1 MEYLFL
7 ISFIVFFAFG
17 FYVGG
22 KKKKI
27 KTVIENCSHSY
38 AQGLN
43 YLLANESDKAIQL
56 FVDLIKVDGET
67 AETHLALGK
76 LFRSKG
82 EVDKAIKIHLNIL
95 AKPSLEG
102 AQRVQVLFELASDYQ
117 KAGLLDR
124 AENVF
129 KELLELD
136 PKYVAALEHLQ
147 NMYVAEKSWVEA
159 IVYAE
164 LLIKLKIKASQEIL
178 THCYC
183 ELAENKAASKEFHL
197 AKQYLQLAIDA
208 QSQCIRAF
216 ILRFKI
222 EIEEGNIKEA
232 KKSLNILANQHIAS
246 VDLFIKDIYMFYKKQ
261 DCLVEYP
268 RLLKSH
274 NLEYKNKT
282 INLAL
287 LNYYFEN
294 SSFSEGYELLDKI
307 IELRADLDV
316 YEIAFKYISLDQF
329 GLSKYEKL
337 HKYVRQYNQN
347 KSHYNCV
354 QCGYVSHSM
363 QWQCPSC
370 NAWSSMKIKEI
381 TQAD

>member
-1 MEYLFL
+1 MEILFF

-17 FYVGG
+17 FYVGR
-22 KKKKI
+22 KKKKF
-27 KTVIENCSHSY
+27 KTVVENCSHSY

-95 AKPSLEG
+95 AKPSLDVP
-102 AQRVQVLFELASDYQ
+102 QRIQVLFELATDYQ

-136 PKYVAALEHLQ
+136 SKNIPALTHLQ
-147 NMYVAEKSWVEA
+147 NMYIAEKSWLEA
-159 IVYAE
+159 IIYAE
-164 LLIKLKIKASQEIL
+164 ILLRLKIKDSQIIL

-183 ELAENKAASKEFHL
+183 ELAQAKAEKKEFHL
-197 AKQYLQLAIDA
+197 AKQYLQLAIEA
-208 QSQCIRAF
+208 QKECVRAL

-222 EIEEGNIKEA
+222 EIDEGNIK
-232 KKSLNILANQHIAS
+232 LANKTLDNLMKEHIS
-246 VDLFIKDIYMFYKKQ
+246 KIDLFIDDIYFFYKSSERFN
-261 DCLVEYP
+261 EYP
-268 RLLKSH
+268 KILKKY
-274 NLEYKNKT
+274 NADLKNKA

-287 LNYYFEN
+287 LQYYFN
-294 SSFSEGYELLDKI
+294 TSDFTSGYELLNSV
-307 IELRADLDV
+307 LALHGDLDI
-316 YEIAFKYISLDQF
+316 YEIAFKYLTMEQF
-329 GLSKYEKL
+329 GVNKYANLHAFIEKF
-337 HKYVRQYNQN
+337 N
-347 KSHYNCV
+347 KQKARYNCH
-354 QCGYVSHSM
+354 QCGYDSHSM
-363 QWQCPSC
+363 HWQCPSC
-370 NAWSSMKIKEI
+370 TTWSSMNINE
-381 TQAD
+381 AS

>member
-1 MEYLFL
+1 
-7 ISFIVFFAFG
+7 
-17 FYVGG
+17 VGA

-27 KTVIENCSHSY
+27 ETVVENCSRSY

-95 AKPSLEG
+95 AKPSLEYS
-102 AQRVQVLFELASDYQ
+102 QRIQVLFELATDYQ

-136 PKYVAALEHLQ
+136 SKNIAALEHLQ
-147 NMYVAEKSWVEA
+147 TMYIAEKSWLEA
-159 IVYAE
+159 ISYVE
-164 LLIKLKIKASQEIL
+164 ILIKLQVKSSRAIL

-183 ELAENKAASKEFHL
+183 ELAEIKAKTKEFHL

-208 QSQCIRAF
+208 QKECIRAL

-222 EIEEGNIKEA
+222 EIDERNTKSA
-232 KKSLNILANQHIAS
+232 KNTLNILMKGHLSSI
-246 VDLFIKDIYMFYKKQ
+246 DLFIEDMYLFYKYQ
-261 DCLVEYP
+261 D
-268 RLLKSH
+268 RLKDYSTTLKNY
-274 NLEYKNKT
+274 NLNNENKT

-287 LNYYFEN
+287 IQYYFN
-294 SSFSEGYELLDKI
+294 TADLTSGYELLDRI
-307 IELRADLDV
+307 LVMQGDLDS
-316 YEIAFKYISLDQF
+316 YEVAFKYLSLEQF
-329 GLSKYEKL
+329 GESKYEQL
-337 HKYVRQYNQN
+337 HDYIEKFN
-347 KSHYNCV
+347 KQKSRYNCN
-354 QCGYVSHSM
+354 QCGYISHTM

-370 NAWSSMKIKEI
+370 NSWSSMISKERL
-381 TQAD
+381 Q